1 MKREL
6 NVAIR
11 EEGEMTI
18 NYYPRKQTTTE
29 IQRVLR
35 HHGWLRGEVGPSELF
50 LVEKHKEHMPCF
62 PRGNANAVEWSARLL
77 EEVMSN
83 LWEHGERLSFQKGY
97 SSVKR

>member
-6 NVAIR
+6 NVALR

-18 NYYPRKQTTTE
+18 NSYPRKQTTTK

-35 HHGWLRGEVGPSELF
+35 HHGWLREVGPSELF

-62 PRGNANAVEWSARLL
+62 PRGNTGAVEWSARLL

-83 LWEHGERLSFQKGY
+83 LWEQGERLSLQKDY